1 MKRGFGVLVW
11 VLLSFGTSACS
22 RARQERAYADELS
35 RAHAAADRAV
45 SDEQVRSSA
54 RQLERIF
61 ALAPP
66 NVPEATALRQDA
78 ADRIARLHLRLLEPN
93 VAFEWT
99 RRGLEESEAET
110 VLRATLLITE
120 ADALEALGRRD
131 EARAALM
138 AALETNQAL
147 LHVELENP

>member
-1 MKRGFGVLVW
+1 MKRGWLA
-11 VLLSFGTSACS
+11 LLLLLLGTSGCS

-45 SDEQVRSSA
+45 SDDQARSSV
-54 RQLERIF
+54 RQLERVF
-61 ALAPP
+61 ALTPP
-66 NVPEATALRQDA
+66 SSPEAAALRQDA
-78 ADRIARLHLRLLEPN
+78 ADRIARLHLRLREPS
-93 VAFEWT
+93 VALEWT
-99 RRGLEESEAET
+99 RRALGESEART
-110 VLRATLLITE
+110 VFRAALLITE

-131 EARAALM
+131 EARSALM